1 MKNNCAREK
10 ALKIFTSIVRDKA
23 YSNIALKKQL
33 DLTEL
38 NKLDKAL
45 VTEIVYGTLKNLI
58 LIDWVL
64 DQFIKT
70 NRNKIKPIIED
81 LLRCGT
87 YQIMFLDRVP
97 DSAVCNESSELGRKY
112 GHEGIVKFVN
122 GILRN
127 ISRSKDKIKYPD
139 KNQEKAKY
147 LSVTYS
153 YPTWIIDKWI
163 SEYGESFCE
172 ELLKAGNETTDL
184 CVRINSIKTEK
195 EKLMNILDKEDISVE
210 NGRYLEEAL
219 YLKGISALEERKSFT
234 NGYYQVQD
242 ESSMLVAHVLN
253 PKPGDFVIDVCSAP
267 GGKSTHIAEIMEN
280 QGSVVSRDIHP
291 HKMQLIERNAKRLGI
306 KIIKAE
312 IYDALKLDENLVKKA
327 DKVLVDAPC
336 SGLGIVRKKP
346 DLKYNN
352 SPSTLKDLEK
362 IQLEILKVSSEYV
375 KKGGVLVY
383 STCTIN
389 DGENINVVERFL
401 DLNKEF
407 FLEDIEEFLPS
418 MLHSETSKLGYVQL
432 FPNVHKI
439 DGFFIARLKR
449 G

>member
-10 ALKIFTSIVRDKA
+10 ALKIFTSIMRDKA

-58 LIDWVL
+58 FIDWIL
-64 DQFIKT
+64 DQFIKS
-70 NRNKIKPIIED
+70 NKNKIKPVIED

-127 ISRSKDKIKYPD
+127 ISRNKDKIKYPD
-139 KNQEKAKY
+139 KDAERSKY

-153 YPTWIIDKWI
+153 YPIWIIDKWT

-172 ELLKAGNETTDL
+172 ELLMAGNETADL
-184 CVRINSIKTEK
+184 CVRINYIKIKK
-195 EKLMNILDKEDISVE
+195 EKLMDILEKEDISVE
-210 NGRYLEEAL
+210 GGRYVEEAI
-219 YLKGISALEERKSFT
+219 YLKGISALEERKSFAS
-234 NGYYQVQD
+234 GYYQVQD
-242 ESSMLVAHVLN
+242 ESSMLVAHILN
-253 PKPGDFVIDVCSAP
+253 PKPDDLIIDVCSAP

-280 QGSVVSRDIHP
+280 QGSVISRDIHP

-306 KIIKAE
+306 NIIKSE
-312 IYDALKLDENLVKKA
+312 VYDALKLDKTLVGKA

-336 SGLGIVRKKP
+336 SGLGIVRRKP

-352 SPSTLKDLEK
+352 SPGTLEDLEK
-362 IQLEILKVSSEYV
+362 MQLEILKVSSEYV

-389 DGENINVVERFL
+389 NNENIHVVEKFL

-407 FLEDIEEFLPS
+407 FLEDIEDFIPPT
-418 MLHSETSKLGYVQL
+418 LHGETSKLGYIQL

-449 G
+449 R